1 MKAPYGREAAA
12 HDRTIPEL
20 IEEHFHARPHAEAV
34 CSSDGES
41 MSYRALDAA
50 SQVLAD
56 HLTHEL
62 DIGPEVIVPLC
73 FEKSIWTVVAIV
85 AVLRAGAA
93 FVLLDPAH
101 PTERLDTIIR
111 KCKAR
116 VAITSPASQKR
127 LAQLLPRA
135 LCLDKRALRQLEDAA
150 ANSPSSSSPSSPCS
164 STSTNSSSSRHH
176 APPPPQPHNAAY
188 IVYTSGSTGTPKG
201 ALIEHGSFVAGALG
215 HAAAMHMTSSTRAV
229 QFASYNFDASITE
242 MLTTLVVG
250 GTVCVV
256 SEDARLDP
264 IAFADAVKTMRA
276 DWAILTSSFI
286 GALELVGGGLEG
298 LKTLVQ
304 GGEAMSA
311 GVLER
316 WVEKG
321 VVLMNAYGQVEASV
335 VATCTPPISPQS
347 NGKSIGLAVAG
358 RCWVVDPENPNVR
371 TAPGEV
377 GELLVEGPHVG
388 RGYLDE
394 PEKTAAV
401 FIGRPTWHTRLFP
414 TETDPRALRFYRTGD
429 LVEQQPD
436 GSFTYVSRK
445 DDMVKLNGQRVECG
459 EIEVQFRRSMQPPR
473 DIIVELVKRK
483 VGNGPGRG
491 VLVGFVALDGDW
503 CEGVDDQVNQQ
514 RLDAEMQVAEKQVR
528 DVLPKFM
535 MPSAFIAVPRIPIS
549 MNGKVDRKGL
559 RALGEAKLSRKQSPA
574 AVPAE
579 SKLSRAENELRRV
592 WSRVLNVPE
601 EEINR
606 TSAFQ
611 SLGGDSIS
619 AMQVVSQA
627 AAVGLPITVQRIL
640 QKKTIAE
647 ITSGMVDELIPKTES
662 LPSTDDEGDEGEP
675 FKLSPIQQLFFH
687 LSPKGDN
694 QDNISFLLRLNRN
707 VTRNAIDNALEAVVS
722 HNPMLRARFFE
733 MKRGCWFQYISDEV
747 LESYQLCS
755 HIVNSTSES
764 ELMPIIKD
772 AQRDLDIKYGPL
784 IRADLMTTRGGK
796 EQLLFVCAHHLVTDF
811 VSWRVILNQLE
822 EHITRGGII
831 APTNGCSFQKWCKLQ
846 ERYIRSLPPQQL
858 PFELPEPDYG
868 FWGMNK
874 LPNSY
879 GDAVTEVLVLDEK
892 LSSMI
897 LGAASQSSLEV
908 EAVDVLLA
916 STMSAFHA
924 VFPERPVPA
933 FFVEGH
939 GREPS
944 WDETIDL
951 SSTVGWFTTILPM
964 VVSQKTYKS
973 PADTIREIKAL
984 RAQFPDKGL
993 AHFASHYYKS
1003 RQQKQHYGAASL
1015 HYPPMEITFNY
1026 AGKYQ
1031 QLERAE
1037 SLFTEVPNQ
1046 TLMHLDGFGTALP
1059 RFGLVEILGNVVDG
1073 GRRLKLS
1080 FTMNARMRH
1089 RERIGQWM
1097 RECESVL
1104 AAVAPQLGALPTQQQ
1119 QEDRFP
1125 LLRAQPAETARL
1137 TREVLPGMGVE
1148 AEEVEDAYP
1157 CSPMQNGMLLSR
1169 AGDRG
1174 SYTSQLF
1181 LEVQSANGNID
1192 VPRLERAWQAVID
1205 RHAALRTVFV
1215 ESVRGDGSFDQVVL
1229 RQAKAAIAHVDDVEA
1244 HPVEP
1249 WAASQPEHR
1258 LLVARPG
1265 KNPSTT
1271 LQLRLDIS
1279 HVCIDGSSTSI
1290 LTRDLQHAYAPT
1302 GSLLPSR
1309 LSYRSYIE
1317 HITSPPP
1324 SSHTQSLQYWT
1335 QHLAG
1340 AQPCH
1345 LPPWSDN
1352 NSANPTLSFAPVTP
1366 PINAATTTSFCRL
1379 HGLTLSD
1386 LLKTA
1391 WALVLRA
1398 YTNTSSDPV
1407 FGYLSSGRGAVDAA
1421 EDALGVF
1428 TNIQACRAKLPP
1440 TATVLECL
1448 RKMQD
1453 DGIEQMPHRECPLA
1467 DVVHA
1472 MGGAGEGG
1480 EGLFGTA
1487 MSLQRVVGGEK
1498 RGEGVEVRVV
1508 REMDPTEYSATF
1520 LGYVSDT
1527 GIELVIEYWSSK
1539 ISKLQAENLAATV
1552 SKVVESIVKNPYS
1565 AVGDLEVISDRDLTS
1580 MKEWNAKLASSAPV
1594 NSCIHHLIQQF
1605 SKQQPDR
1612 PAVHGWDGKLSYS
1625 ELDQLS
1631 SQLAGHLHNLGVGP
1645 ECIVPVCM
1653 EKSTWTIVAMLSIL
1667 KAGGAF
1673 VPFDPE
1679 APLDRLLGL
1688 LKDTSANIVVASPK
1702 TASRLQ
1708 EHVQQVI
1715 VSPSFI
1721 NNLPVRKFRET
1732 VTPNNLAYV
1741 LFTSGT
1747 TGVPKGIMM
1756 QHSQFLASSTR
1767 YSPLINLTPSS
1778 RVLQF
1783 SAYTFDASIFE
1794 LWSTLTTG
1802 GCVCQISDAQR
1813 MNDVTR
1819 AINAL
1824 RPDTMFMTPTM
1835 LDILAPASSI
1845 PTIRTV
1851 ITGGEVIKQGIF
1863 RAWAPPQGVEHLVEA
1878 YGPTETAVYA
1888 TFQTAVQ
1895 PSSDRF
1901 SIGRSFCCR
1910 AWVVDPETA
1919 ASSRP
1924 RLVPVG
1930 AAGELWLEGPSL
1942 ARGYLNADAKTAA
1955 AFVERPDFLAAT
1967 PSAELRRFYRTGD
1980 LVRFKADGEL
1990 QFVGRNDSQVKVR
2003 GQRVELS
2010 EIEQQ
2015 AALVLPTTV
2024 PLAVEVV
2031 DSKLILMV
2039 EIVGATDN
2047 HVAETVAMLETK
2059 LPSRLPR
2066 YMVPST
2072 IVAVTDEPFP
2082 RMSSGKLD
2090 RKKLRAMAA
2099 ELGSKQRA
2107 ARMAVGEGRAPESLV
2122 EMKLK
2127 AMLAAVLPSF
2137 AAEEV
2142 RMDDNF
2148 FHLGGD
2154 SFLAM
2159 KLVAAARAE
2168 GMRLSVASVLRNPIL
2183 RDLAKT
2189 MQAETPLELDEAP
2202 TSKPF
2207 DLIGGLAASIR
2218 AEAVA
2223 ACELKSEDE
2232 IEDIYPATPLQEAF
2246 VVESAKNPTAYMAYH
2261 AVKLPSDFDFDKF
2274 RAAWEVCVQE
2284 NTILRTVIFQTVQTK
2299 PPRPMQVVLRKKA
2312 VEWEQSHDLKAFL
2325 AQSRHTS
2332 TISASRV
2339 AIISDRASRTRSFVW
2354 LAHHTLY
2361 DGFSVSL
2368 LLQRLRT
2375 LYHSSGTTM
2384 PTPSPTPVP
2393 FRNYIDYLTTVQS
2406 SPATTAFWSTY
2417 LSNATAT
2424 PFPPTTTASPDTE
2437 SRFTIRLPPS
2447 SSSSHT
2453 TPVTLATTLRTAW
2466 ALLLASYTAQTDI
2479 LFAAIVSG
2487 RQAPLPGIADALA
2500 GPTIA
2505 AVPVRIAF
2513 SGATTSADD
2522 EKLSAVLLRVQDD
2535 AAAMAPH
2542 EALGLRGVQ
2551 GVLARS
2557 RDVAARAAVAGV
2569 RSLFVVQ
2576 PPKADNGAD
2585 EWVVESKAVEVGSSY
2600 SYPVTVV
2607 CEPQADG
2614 RGVEVEV
2621 VYASESMGRTEV
2633 EGMVGRF
2640 EEVVGRLVVDDGE
2653 GVVRDVLKAVG
2664 RRGSSSGSAAAAAAG
2679 ELGAVDEDV
2688 PARSGSE
2695 THSSEMERRLQEMWA
2710 ESLGLDDPQEVG
2722 VQDDFLRLGGD
2733 SLTAM
2738 QLSGVARREGFSL
2751 RVVDIM
2757 KMPVL
2762 RDMAQC
2768 MTALGGADKKNDTD
2782 AAPFSLIPDA
2792 SSEHIRY
2799 AAADCKVMVGDVE
2812 DMYPCTP
2819 LQEGL
2824 MTASGKQA
2832 RSYVAQIVLDLK
2844 RGTDMER
2851 FKAAW
2856 ESVVATHHILRT
2868 RIVHLGEAGMF
2879 QAVLKASKPA
2889 INWRTASSVDAYVKR
2904 DQTIPMSFGDELS
2917 RYAIITS
2924 NKGNNTFIWT
2934 AHHAIYD
2941 GATVAMLSE
2950 TVSAAYHHSS
2960 KTLSAPPPPFSRF
2973 IKYLNTLSPAASD
2986 TFWRTT
2992 LAGATTP
2999 TPFPLPL
3006 ILDYTPRASRTV
3018 SRAIS
3023 LPLSPRSSSSS
3034 NITTATL
3041 LQTAWA
3047 LVLSRYASS
3056 TDVTLG
3062 IAQSGRL
3069 TPVADVAGIPG
3080 PTLTTA
3086 PLRINLSGGDDEET
3100 VSALLSRV
3108 QDQSA
3113 AAIPHCHRG
3122 LQAIRRLGDDAA
3134 AACEFRTLLTLNPE
3148 KRKKKVGEKEEELVC
3163 DLVHDGRVLDTGTFH
3178 TYPLLLECVFDN
3190 ADDNKANVKASATH
3204 DDRVLGAPLVERMVA
3219 QFEHVLR
3226 QLVRAADG
3234 GLDLAVADIELL
3246 TAEDLDSLRQ
3256 RDAWV
3261 VDVRNRDALVPMGV
3275 VGELVVDEAEAGCTA
3290 VQPAWLE
3297 KLGFARSKRVYATG
3311 KLARLGEDGEV
3322 EVIGDMQELVE
3333 LQDGRR
3339 FVARDVEKM
3348 VSQVMWDRQVAV
3360 QVTDEGSLM
3369 AFVALEHGYV
3379 DDDVAQK
3386 LLDALVTSAGDRLSR
3401 ALPSFMLPKAF
3412 LPVRSLPR
3420 TAGGNIDRLQL
3431 REMVATKKATPDAK
3445 EISEQEVTRGPSE
3458 MEQRLLALWMSV
3470 LGLDNI
3476 TVSDSFLRLGG
3487 DSLDAMKL
3495 VAAARRQDIVLTV
3508 KDIFENPVLA
3518 DMAQLATKPEPT
3530 AASYDAIEP
3539 FSMMNGNTNALVEEV
3554 AAACQIDADAIE
3566 DIYPCAPLQEGLMAL
3581 SNVERGAYVAECVI
3595 PVPDAER
3602 AVAAWKSLVATTPV
3616 LRTRITQLDQWGSVQ
3631 VVVKEQAEI
3640 VTGNNLDAYLRE
3652 ARQIPM
3658 SSGNR
3663 LVRAGVVI
3671 TGTSQH
3677 LVLFTHHSVFDGW
3690 SWKLILQ
3697 QLYSLY
3703 QEQTVPQSPPYNKFI
3718 QYLNQGLHPD
3728 EAEDYW
3734 RSYLE
3739 GAERTAFPPVSSSI
3753 VPQPDSHETRRIILG
3768 RSGENTS
3775 SSMIQ
3780 TAWALLVS
3788 RYTDSKDVVIG
3799 VTLSGRTAPV
3809 DGIQDMIGP
3818 TFATIPLRFILDGT
3832 KTVTELA
3839 KNAQDVSINP
3849 VQHLGLQ
3856 RIRQVSAS
3864 AHAACTFNS
3873 LLVVQP
3879 ASAEDD
3885 DSSENFFMSENDAQL
3900 VSSFTN
3906 YGFVLLCQML
3916 PDGNID
3922 ASLVFDSRLTS
3933 NRQAHRLL
3941 GQFENVLQQ
3950 IREGA
3955 AQTVHDIDYLSPE
3968 DMKEVSEFNRELD
3981 PVPYADLCMH
3991 DLVRHHARIR
4001 PNAPAVSSWDGDL
4014 TYAELDVLATQLA
4027 GYLTTSMG
4035 IGPGNTV
4042 PLCFEK
4048 SKWTQVAM
4056 LGVIK
4061 AGAAF
4066 LLLDPAHPLARLES
4080 ICRKVHATTVIVST
4094 GLDALL
4100 THAVRHCLVLDE
4112 MTTLLPTDPCPPV
4125 TITPSD
4131 AAYVVTTSGTS
4142 GAAKACVITHG
4153 AIVAGALSFAARAH
4167 VNARTRAMQFA
4178 SYSFDASIIETLMI
4192 WAAGGCTCV
4201 LSETQR
4207 KDDPAAAIA
4216 ARRANW
4222 ALMTPS
4228 LAGVLSPAAVPS
4240 METVVLGGEAATAE
4254 LLATW
4259 GEKVTLLQAY
4269 GPCECTPVACCSMA
4283 PMDVESNPR
4292 NIGRPLSGIRA
4303 WVVDPDAHDRLAPVG
4318 AVGELVLEGPT
4329 VGRGYV
4335 DDADKTAAAF
4345 IAAPKWRERFAGRTD
4360 QRFYKTGDLVRYA
4373 EDGNGTL
4380 EFVGRKDAQIK
4391 VRGQRIEL
4399 AEIEQ
4404 NLRRCVGT
4412 VEKKCDVAVELVTP
4426 EGGNAASA
4434 YLAAF
4439 VALGDQEMEDQDKLT
4454 AVFADAKAKLGE
4466 ALPSYMV
4473 PRVFLPLPQLPLSA
4487 AGKVDRKALRQMAA
4501 AMNQNRELEAQAIT
4515 GNAPTTGMEQILQS
4529 LWARVLDVQVDAVH
4543 TDANFIELGGD
4554 SLSAMKLAA
4563 KARQAGLSLFV
4574 ADIMR
4579 RPRFAEMAAK
4589 CEPSAEM
4596 EPTTEYKPFSAFPE
4610 GADVDA
4616 FLRETLAV
4624 SRNEVEDVIEAT
4636 SVQKAMTEAAMSPHQ
4651 GTVNHVWLHFAG
4663 PIDKQ
4668 RVRDACSRVVA
4679 HHGIL
4684 RTVFVPFKQQLMQVV
4699 FRSHEPEWE
4708 EHTTAKDK
4716 DMEEA
4721 TAAIISASRQRPE
4734 QYGKHGLRFSFLTHR
4749 QLNASRLIIRI
4760 PHSLYDGITLPLIL
4774 DDLRAAYEQRD
4785 LAPVPSFPSHLH
4797 AWRHRQSTSGAE
4809 AFWRSELKGSRM
4821 TPIIA
4826 TDARRDS
4833 HTAVDD
4839 NAATATTTAAAV
4851 NGHITQHIALGP
4863 VPQQKAT
4870 KHTFET
4876 LFHTAWALVL
4886 RSVSNDADNDVVFA
4900 RAIANRALPLLSAA
4914 SVCGPTL
4921 NTVPVRVNLAKYVD
4935 VTAAS
4940 ASADEADALLSAVE
4954 DARLAALPY
4963 ECLETERLVRR
4974 CTDWCDGGEGS
4985 AMPRF
4990 GSLLLWNNIAAA
5002 KTFDEGCLPGWGE
5015 GAEKEEA
5022 TTTKCELGWAVAP
5035 WDAADVQVTATPV
5048 PGNSSSGGGNVGG
5061 IRIDVLFAEERVPRD
5076 VAGRMVEMLCRNL
5089 EELWRGGEGVLKG
5102 LLLGEEGAV
5111 QDGGVLLG
5119 QEQEKGGEGGGYDS
5133 SSLGDMSPD
5142 HAPTPESYEIVS
5154 SEGWGEI

>member
-1 MKAPYGREAAA
+1 M
-12 HDRTIPEL
+12 
-20 IEEHFHARPHAEAV
+20 
-34 CSSDGES
+34 
-41 MSYRALDAA
+41 
-50 SQVLAD
+50 
-56 HLTHEL
+56 
-62 DIGPEVIVPLC
+62 
-73 FEKSIWTVVAIV
+73 
-85 AVLRAGAA
+85 
-93 FVLLDPAH
+93 
-101 PTERLDTIIR
+101 
-111 KCKAR
+111 
-116 VAITSPASQKR
+116 
-127 LAQLLPRA
+127 
-135 LCLDKRALRQLEDAA
+135 
-150 ANSPSSSSPSSPCS
+150 
-164 STSTNSSSSRHH
+164 
-176 APPPPQPHNAAY
+176 
-188 IVYTSGSTGTPKG
+188 
-201 ALIEHGSFVAGALG
+201 
-215 HAAAMHMTSSTRAV
+215 
-229 QFASYNFDASITE
+229 
-242 MLTTLVVG
+242 
-250 GTVCVV
+250 
-256 SEDARLDP
+256 
-264 IAFADAVKTMRA
+264 
-276 DWAILTSSFI
+276 
-286 GALELVGGGLEG
+286 
-298 LKTLVQ
+298 
-304 GGEAMSA
+304 
-311 GVLER
+311 
-316 WVEKG
+316 
-321 VVLMNAYGQVEASV
+321 
-335 VATCTPPISPQS
+335 
-347 NGKSIGLAVAG
+347 
-358 RCWVVDPENPNVR
+358 
-371 TAPGEV
+371 
-377 GELLVEGPHVG
+377 
-388 RGYLDE
+388 
-394 PEKTAAV
+394 
-401 FIGRPTWHTRLFP
+401 
-414 TETDPRALRFYRTGD
+414 
-429 LVEQQPD
+429 
-436 GSFTYVSRK
+436 
-445 DDMVKLNGQRVECG
+445 
-459 EIEVQFRRSMQPPR
+459 
-473 DIIVELVKRK
+473 
-483 VGNGPGRG
+483 
-491 VLVGFVALDGDW
+491 
-503 CEGVDDQVNQQ
+503 
-514 RLDAEMQVAEKQVR
+514 
-528 DVLPKFM
+528 
-535 MPSAFIAVPRIPIS
+535 
-549 MNGKVDRKGL
+549 
-559 RALGEAKLSRKQSPA
+559 
-574 AVPAE
+574 
-579 SKLSRAENELRRV
+579 
-592 WSRVLNVPE
+592 
-601 EEINR
+601 
-606 TSAFQ
+606 
-611 SLGGDSIS
+611 
-619 AMQVVSQA
+619 
-627 AAVGLPITVQRIL
+627 
-640 QKKTIAE
+640 
-647 ITSGMVDELIPKTES
+647 
-662 LPSTDDEGDEGEP
+662 
-675 FKLSPIQQLFFH
+675 
-687 LSPKGDN
+687 
-694 QDNISFLLRLNRN
+694 
-707 VTRNAIDNALEAVVS
+707 
-722 HNPMLRARFFE
+722 
-733 MKRGCWFQYISDEV
+733 
-747 LESYQLCS
+747 
-755 HIVNSTSES
+755 
-764 ELMPIIKD
+764 
-772 AQRDLDIKYGPL
+772 
-784 IRADLMTTRGGK
+784 
-796 EQLLFVCAHHLVTDF
+796 
-811 VSWRVILNQLE
+811 
-822 EHITRGGII
+822 
-831 APTNGCSFQKWCKLQ
+831 
-846 ERYIRSLPPQQL
+846 
-858 PFELPEPDYG
+858 
-868 FWGMNK
+868 
-874 LPNSY
+874 
-879 GDAVTEVLVLDEK
+879 
-892 LSSMI
+892 
-897 LGAASQSSLEV
+897 
-908 EAVDVLLA
+908 
-916 STMSAFHA
+916 
-924 VFPERPVPA
+924 
-933 FFVEGH
+933 
-939 GREPS
+939 
-944 WDETIDL
+944 
-951 SSTVGWFTTILPM
+951 
-964 VVSQKTYKS
+964 
-973 PADTIREIKAL
+973 
-984 RAQFPDKGL
+984 
-993 AHFASHYYKS
+993 
-1003 RQQKQHYGAASL
+1003 
-1015 HYPPMEITFNY
+1015 
-1026 AGKYQ
+1026 
-1031 QLERAE
+1031 
-1037 SLFTEVPNQ
+1037 
-1046 TLMHLDGFGTALP
+1046 
-1059 RFGLVEILGNVVDG
+1059 
-1073 GRRLKLS
+1073 
-1080 FTMNARMRH
+1080 
-1089 RERIGQWM
+1089 
-1097 RECESVL
+1097 
-1104 AAVAPQLGALPTQQQ
+1104 
-1119 QEDRFP
+1119 
-1125 LLRAQPAETARL
+1125 
-1137 TREVLPGMGVE
+1137 
-1148 AEEVEDAYP
+1148 
-1157 CSPMQNGMLLSR
+1157 
-1169 AGDRG
+1169 
-1174 SYTSQLF
+1174 
-1181 LEVQSANGNID
+1181 
-1192 VPRLERAWQAVID
+1192 
-1205 RHAALRTVFV
+1205 
-1215 ESVRGDGSFDQVVL
+1215 
-1229 RQAKAAIAHVDDVEA
+1229 
-1244 HPVEP
+1244 
-1249 WAASQPEHR
+1249 
-1258 LLVARPG
+1258 
-1265 KNPSTT
+1265 
-1271 LQLRLDIS
+1271 
-1279 HVCIDGSSTSI
+1279 
-1290 LTRDLQHAYAPT
+1290 
-1302 GSLLPSR
+1302 
-1309 LSYRSYIE
+1309 
-1317 HITSPPP
+1317 
-1324 SSHTQSLQYWT
+1324 
-1335 QHLAG
+1335 
-1340 AQPCH
+1340 
-1345 LPPWSDN
+1345 
-1352 NSANPTLSFAPVTP
+1352 
-1366 PINAATTTSFCRL
+1366 
-1379 HGLTLSD
+1379 
-1386 LLKTA
+1386 
-1391 WALVLRA
+1391 
-1398 YTNTSSDPV
+1398 
-1407 FGYLSSGRGAVDAA
+1407 
-1421 EDALGVF
+1421 
-1428 TNIQACRAKLPP
+1428 
-1440 TATVLECL
+1440 
-1448 RKMQD
+1448 
-1453 DGIEQMPHRECPLA
+1453 
-1467 DVVHA
+1467 
-1472 MGGAGEGG
+1472 
-1480 EGLFGTA
+1480 
-1487 MSLQRVVGGEK
+1487 
-1498 RGEGVEVRVV
+1498 
-1508 REMDPTEYSATF
+1508 
-1520 LGYVSDT
+1520 
-1527 GIELVIEYWSSK
+1527 
-1539 ISKLQAENLAATV
+1539 
-1552 SKVVESIVKNPYS
+1552 SKVVESIVQNPYS
-1565 AVGDLEVISDRDLTS
+1565 TVGDLEVISDRDLTS

-1612 PAVHGWDGKLSYS
+1612 PAVHGWDGKLSYR

-1688 LKDTSANIVVASPK
+1688 LKDTSATIVVASPK
-1702 TASRLQ
+1702 TAARLQ

-1721 NNLPVRKFRET
+1721 KNLPVRKFRET

-1767 YSPLINLTPSS
+1767 YSPLINLSPSS

-1813 MNDVTR
+1813 MNDVAR

-1845 PTIRTV
+1845 PSVRTV

-1863 RAWAPPQGVEHLVEA
+1863 RAWAGAPQGVEHLVEA

-1955 AFVERPDFLAAT
+1955 AFVERPDFLST
-1967 PSAELRRFYRTGD
+1967 VPELRRFYRTGD

-2015 AALVLPTTV
+2015 AAALVLPAV
-2024 PLAVEVV
+2024 MPLAVEVV
-2031 DSKLILMV
+2031 DSKLVLLV
-2039 EIVGATDN
+2039 EMVGATEKDIAN
-2047 HVAETVAMLETK
+2047 TVAMLEAK

-2072 IVAVTDEPFP
+2072 IVPVTEEPFP

-2090 RKKLRAMAA
+2090 RKRLRVIAA

-2107 ARMAVGEGRAPESLV
+2107 ARMGAAGEMRAPESLV
-2122 EMKLK
+2122 ERKLK
-2127 AMLAAVLPSF
+2127 AMLASVLPSF
-2137 AAEEV
+2137 SAEEV

-2189 MQAETPLELDEAP
+2189 MQAETPTELDEA
-2202 TSKPF
+2202 TIFKPF
-2207 DLIGGLAASIR
+2207 ELIGGLAESIR

-2261 AVKLPSDFDFDKF
+2261 TVKLPSNFDFDKF
-2274 RAAWEVCVQE
+2274 CAAWEVCVQE

-2299 PPRPMQVVLRKKA
+2299 PPRPMQVVLRRKA
-2312 VEWEQSHDLKAFL
+2312 VEWEQSHDLKVFL
-2325 AQSRHTS
+2325 NQRRHTS

-2375 LYHSSGTTM
+2375 LYHNNGPNT

-2393 FRNYIDYLTTVQS
+2393 FRKYIDYLTTVQS
-2406 SPATTAFWSTY
+2406 SPATTTFWTSY

-2424 PFPPTTTASPDTE
+2424 PFPPTTTTTSPDT
-2437 SRFTIRLPPS
+2437 SAHFTIRLPPS
-2447 SSSSHT
+2447 SSSP
-2453 TPVTLATTLRTAW
+2453 PVTLATTLRTAW
-2466 ALLLASYTAQTDI
+2466 ALLLASYTNQPDI
-2479 LFAAIVSG
+2479 LFTAIVSG
-2487 RQAPLPGIADALA
+2487 RQAPLAGIDALA

-2505 AVPVRIAF
+2505 AVPVRI
-2513 SGATTSADD
+2513 GAAAD

-2551 GVLARS
+2551 GVLARKG
-2557 RDVAARAAVAGV
+2557 DAKARGAVSGV

-2576 PPKADNGAD
+2576 PPRTTAGTA
-2585 EWVVESKAVEVGSSY
+2585 EWKVESKAVEVGSSY

-2607 CEPQADG
+2607 CEPQQAE
-2614 RGVEVEV
+2614 GVVAVEV
-2621 VYASESMGRTEV
+2621 VYASAAMGRAEV

-2640 EEVVGRLVVDDGE
+2640 EEVVRRLVVDGGE
-2653 GVVRDVLKAVG
+2653 GVVRDVLEAV
-2664 RRGSSSGSAAAAAAG
+2664 RVGSGLAAVAAG
-2679 ELGAVDEDV
+2679 ELGAVDDEDV
-2688 PARSGSE
+2688 LARSGSE
-2695 THSSEMERRLQEMWA
+2695 TRSEMERRLQEMWA

-2722 VQDDFLRLGGD
+2722 VQEDFLRLGGD

-2768 MTALGGADKKNDTD
+2768 MAALGGAEKKNDTD
-2782 AAPFSLIPDA
+2782 AAPFSLMPDA
-2792 SSEHIRY
+2792 SSEHVRY
-2799 AAADCKVMVGDVE
+2799 AAADCKVTVGDVE

-2832 RSYVAQIVLDLK
+2832 GSYVAQIVLDLK
-2844 RGTDMER
+2844 HGTDMER

-2856 ESVVATHHILRT
+2856 ESVVATHQILRT

-2879 QAVLKASKPA
+2879 QAVLKASTPA

-2917 RYAIITS
+2917 RYAIIPS
-2924 NKGNNTFIWT
+2924 NNGYNTFIWT

-2941 GATVAMLSE
+2941 GATVAMLSDA
-2950 TVSAAYHHSS
+2950 VSAAYHHHHHSNTS
-2960 KTLSAPPPPFSRF
+2960 PSAPPPPFSRF

-2986 TFWRTT
+2986 AFWRTT
-2992 LAGATTP
+2992 LAGATP

-3006 ILDYTPRASRTV
+3006 ILDYTPRASRTAT
-3018 SRAIS
+3018 RAIS
-3023 LPLSPRSSSSS
+3023 LPSKPTSNS
-3034 NITTATL
+3034 NITTASL

-3069 TPVADVAGIPG
+3069 TPVADVASLPG

-3086 PLRINLSGGDDEET
+3086 PLRINLAGDDNNNGQQT
-3100 VSALLSRV
+3100 VSALLQRV
-3108 QDQSA
+3108 QEQSA

-3122 LQAIRRLGDDAA
+3122 LQAIRRLGAGEA

-3148 KRKKKVGEKEEELVC
+3148 RKKKRETEDEDEEGLVC
-3163 DLVHDGRVLDTGTFH
+3163 DLVHGGRVLDTGTFH

-3190 ADDNKANVKASATH
+3190 DGGKANVKASATH
-3204 DDRVLGAPLVERMVA
+3204 DDRVLGESLVERMVA
-3219 QFEHVLR
+3219 QFEHVLK
-3226 QLVRAADG
+3226 QLLRTADG
-3234 GLDLAVADIELL
+3234 GLDDLAVADVELL
-3246 TAEDLDSLRQ
+3246 TAEDLESLRQ
-3256 RDAWV
+3256 RSAWV

-3275 VGELVVDEAEAGCTA
+3275 VGELVVEKAEAAGLTA

-3311 KLARLGEDGEV
+3311 KLARFGEDGEV

-3348 VSQVMWDRQVAV
+3348 VSQVMWDRQVAI
-3360 QVTDEGSLM
+3360 QITDDGSLT

-3379 DDDVAQK
+3379 DDEIAQK

-3420 TAGGNIDRLQL
+3420 TADGSIDRLRL
-3431 REMVATKKATPDAK
+3431 REMVTPETTTSEDK
-3445 EISEQEVTRGPSE
+3445 EISEEAMTRGPSE
-3458 MEQRLLALWMSV
+3458 MEQRLLSLWKSV

-3476 TVSDSFLRLGG
+3476 AVCDSFLRLGG

-3508 KDIFENPVLA
+3508 KDIFENPVLT

-3530 AASYDAIEP
+3530 AAFSNTIQP

-3554 AAACQIDADAIE
+3554 AAACQIDVDAIE

-3602 AVAAWKSLVATTPV
+3602 AVAAWKALVATTPV

-3631 VVVKEQAEI
+3631 VVVKEEAEI
-3640 VTGNNLDAYLRE
+3640 AAANNLDDYLTE

-3658 SSGNR
+3658 SSGDR

-3671 TGTSQH
+3671 TETSQH
-3677 LVLFTHHSVFDGW
+3677 LILFTHHSVFDGW

-3718 QYLNQGLHPD
+3718 QYLHQGLHPQ

-3818 TFATIPLRFILDGT
+3818 TFATIPLRFTLDGT
-3832 KTVTELA
+3832 KTVNELA
-3839 KNAQDVSINP
+3839 KDAQDVSIDP

-3885 DSSENFFMSENDAQL
+3885 DSSDNFFMSENDAQL

-3933 NRQAHRLL
+3933 NAQAHRLL
-3941 GQFENVLQQ
+3941 GQFEHVLQQ
-3950 IREGA
+3950 ITDGA
-3955 AQTVHDIDYLSPE
+3955 ARTVHDIDYLSPE

-3981 PVPYADLCMH
+3981 PVPHADLCMH
-3991 DLVRHHARIR
+3991 DLVKHHARIR

-4014 TYAELDVLATQLA
+4014 TYAELDVLASQLA
-4027 GYLTTSMG
+4027 GHLTTSMG

-4056 LGVIK
+4056 LGVLK

-4100 THAVRHCLVLDE
+4100 THTVRHCLVLDE
-4112 MTTLLPTDPCPPV
+4112 MTTLTDPCPQV
-4125 TITPSD
+4125 AITPSD

-4142 GAAKACVITHG
+4142 GAAKACVISHG
-4153 AIVAGALSFAARAH
+4153 AIVAGALAFAARAH

-4207 KDDPAAAIA
+4207 KDDPAAAIVA
-4216 ARRANW
+4216 CRANW

-4228 LAGVLSPAAVPS
+4228 LAGVLSPAAVPT

-4254 LLATW
+4254 LLGIW

-4269 GPCECTPVACCSMA
+4269 GPCECTPVACCSLA

-4292 NIGRPLSGIRA
+4292 NIGRPLSGVRA
-4303 WVVDPDAHDRLAPVG
+4303 WIVDPDAGDRLAPVG

-4345 IAAPKWRERFAGRTD
+4345 IAAPKWRQKFAG
-4360 QRFYKTGDLVRYA
+4360 QIKRFYKTGDLVRYA
-4373 EDGNGTL
+4373 DDGSGTL

-4404 NLRRCVGT
+4404 NLRRCVVT
-4412 VEKKCDVAVELVTP
+4412 TSKCDVAVELVTP
-4426 EGGNAASA
+4426 EGGNVAAA

-4439 VALGDQEMEDQDKLT
+4439 VALGDAYDQEKEDQDKL
-4454 AVFADAKAKLGE
+4454 AALFADTKAKLGE
-4466 ALPSYMV
+4466 VLPSYMV
-4473 PRVFLPLPQLPLSA
+4473 PRVFLPLRQLPLSA

-4501 AMNQNRELEAQAIT
+4501 AMSQNRELETQAIT
-4515 GNAPTTGMEQILQS
+4515 GSAPTTGMEQILQS

-4563 KARQAGLSLFV
+4563 KARQAGLSLSV

-4596 EPTTEYKPFSAFPE
+4596 EPTSEYKPFSAFPE
-4610 GADVDA
+4610 GADVDV

-4624 SRNEVEDVIEAT
+4624 SRKEVEDVIEAT

-4668 RVRDACSRVVA
+4668 RVKDACSRVVA
-4679 HHGIL
+4679 LHGIL

-4708 EHTTAKDK
+4708 EHTTKD
-4716 DMEEA
+4716 DIEDA
-4721 TAAIISASRQRPE
+4721 TAAIIAASRQRPE
-4734 QYGKHGLRFSFLTHR
+4734 RYGKHGLRFSFLTDR

-4785 LAPVPSFPSHLH
+4785 LQPVPSFPSHLH

-4809 AFWRSELKGSRM
+4809 AFWRTELKGSRM
-4821 TPIIA
+4821 TSIVV
-4826 TDARRDS
+4826 DARRDS
-4833 HTAVDD
+4833 HTAVDY
-4839 NAATATTTAAAV
+4839 AATATTTAAAV
-4851 NGHITQHIALGP
+4851 NGHITQHITLGP
-4863 VPQQKAT
+4863 APQQKAT

-4886 RSVSNDADNDVVFA
+4886 RSVSNNSTNDIIFA
-4900 RAIANRALPLLSAA
+4900 RAIANRALPLPSAA

-4921 NTVPVRVNLAKYVD
+4921 NTVPVRVNLAKYVNN
-4935 VTAAS
+4935 TAAPS
-4940 ASADEADALLSAVE
+4940 ATGEDSSADALLSAVE

-4974 CTDWCDGGEGS
+4974 CTDWCGGEE

-5002 KTFDEGCLPGWGE
+5002 KTFDEGCLPGWGGSGSGSGDE
-5015 GAEKEEA
+5015 TEM
-5022 TTTKCELGWAVAP
+5022 TTRCELGWAVAP

-5048 PGNSSSGGGNVGG
+5048 VQAAAGSSSSSSGGNVGG

-5102 LLLGEEGAV
+5102 LLLGEGAV

-5119 QEQEKGGEGGGYDS
+5119 QEQEKGGGYDS

>member
-1 MKAPYGREAAA
+1 
-12 HDRTIPEL
+12 
-20 IEEHFHARPHAEAV
+20 
-34 CSSDGES
+34 
-41 MSYRALDAA
+41 
-50 SQVLAD
+50 
-56 HLTHEL
+56 
-62 DIGPEVIVPLC
+62 
-73 FEKSIWTVVAIV
+73 
-85 AVLRAGAA
+85 
-93 FVLLDPAH
+93 
-101 PTERLDTIIR
+101 
-111 KCKAR
+111 
-116 VAITSPASQKR
+116 
-127 LAQLLPRA
+127 
-135 LCLDKRALRQLEDAA
+135 
-150 ANSPSSSSPSSPCS
+150 SSPSSP
-164 STSTNSSSSRHH
+164 
-176 APPPPQPHNAAY
+176 
-188 IVYTSGSTGTPKG
+188 
-201 ALIEHGSFVAGALG
+201 
-215 HAAAMHMTSSTRAV
+215 
-229 QFASYNFDASITE
+229 
-242 MLTTLVVG
+242 
-250 GTVCVV
+250 
-256 SEDARLDP
+256 
-264 IAFADAVKTMRA
+264 
-276 DWAILTSSFI
+276 
-286 GALELVGGGLEG
+286 
-298 LKTLVQ
+298 
-304 GGEAMSA
+304 
-311 GVLER
+311 
-316 WVEKG
+316 
-321 VVLMNAYGQVEASV
+321 
-335 VATCTPPISPQS
+335 
-347 NGKSIGLAVAG
+347 
-358 RCWVVDPENPNVR
+358 
-371 TAPGEV
+371 
-377 GELLVEGPHVG
+377 
-388 RGYLDE
+388 
-394 PEKTAAV
+394 
-401 FIGRPTWHTRLFP
+401 
-414 TETDPRALRFYRTGD
+414 
-429 LVEQQPD
+429 
-436 GSFTYVSRK
+436 
-445 DDMVKLNGQRVECG
+445 
-459 EIEVQFRRSMQPPR
+459 
-473 DIIVELVKRK
+473 
-483 VGNGPGRG
+483 
-491 VLVGFVALDGDW
+491 
-503 CEGVDDQVNQQ
+503 
-514 RLDAEMQVAEKQVR
+514 
-528 DVLPKFM
+528 
-535 MPSAFIAVPRIPIS
+535 
-549 MNGKVDRKGL
+549 
-559 RALGEAKLSRKQSPA
+559 
-574 AVPAE
+574 
-579 SKLSRAENELRRV
+579 
-592 WSRVLNVPE
+592 
-601 EEINR
+601 
-606 TSAFQ
+606 
-611 SLGGDSIS
+611 
-619 AMQVVSQA
+619 
-627 AAVGLPITVQRIL
+627 
-640 QKKTIAE
+640 
-647 ITSGMVDELIPKTES
+647 
-662 LPSTDDEGDEGEP
+662 
-675 FKLSPIQQLFFH
+675 
-687 LSPKGDN
+687 
-694 QDNISFLLRLNRN
+694 
-707 VTRNAIDNALEAVVS
+707 
-722 HNPMLRARFFE
+722 
-733 MKRGCWFQYISDEV
+733 
-747 LESYQLCS
+747 
-755 HIVNSTSES
+755 
-764 ELMPIIKD
+764 
-772 AQRDLDIKYGPL
+772 
-784 IRADLMTTRGGK
+784 
-796 EQLLFVCAHHLVTDF
+796 
-811 VSWRVILNQLE
+811 
-822 EHITRGGII
+822 
-831 APTNGCSFQKWCKLQ
+831 
-846 ERYIRSLPPQQL
+846 
-858 PFELPEPDYG
+858 
-868 FWGMNK
+868 
-874 LPNSY
+874 
-879 GDAVTEVLVLDEK
+879 
-892 LSSMI
+892 
-897 LGAASQSSLEV
+897 
-908 EAVDVLLA
+908 
-916 STMSAFHA
+916 
-924 VFPERPVPA
+924 
-933 FFVEGH
+933 
-939 GREPS
+939 
-944 WDETIDL
+944 
-951 SSTVGWFTTILPM
+951 
-964 VVSQKTYKS
+964 
-973 PADTIREIKAL
+973 
-984 RAQFPDKGL
+984 
-993 AHFASHYYKS
+993 
-1003 RQQKQHYGAASL
+1003 
-1015 HYPPMEITFNY
+1015 
-1026 AGKYQ
+1026 
-1031 QLERAE
+1031 
-1037 SLFTEVPNQ
+1037 
-1046 TLMHLDGFGTALP
+1046 
-1059 RFGLVEILGNVVDG
+1059 
-1073 GRRLKLS
+1073 
-1080 FTMNARMRH
+1080 
-1089 RERIGQWM
+1089 
-1097 RECESVL
+1097 
-1104 AAVAPQLGALPTQQQ
+1104 
-1119 QEDRFP
+1119 
-1125 LLRAQPAETARL
+1125 
-1137 TREVLPGMGVE
+1137 
-1148 AEEVEDAYP
+1148 
-1157 CSPMQNGMLLSR
+1157 
-1169 AGDRG
+1169 
-1174 SYTSQLF
+1174 
-1181 LEVQSANGNID
+1181 
-1192 VPRLERAWQAVID
+1192 
-1205 RHAALRTVFV
+1205 
-1215 ESVRGDGSFDQVVL
+1215 
-1229 RQAKAAIAHVDDVEA
+1229 
-1244 HPVEP
+1244 
-1249 WAASQPEHR
+1249 
-1258 LLVARPG
+1258 
-1265 KNPSTT
+1265 
-1271 LQLRLDIS
+1271 
-1279 HVCIDGSSTSI
+1279 
-1290 LTRDLQHAYAPT
+1290 
-1302 GSLLPSR
+1302 
-1309 LSYRSYIE
+1309 
-1317 HITSPPP
+1317 
-1324 SSHTQSLQYWT
+1324 
-1335 QHLAG
+1335 
-1340 AQPCH
+1340 
-1345 LPPWSDN
+1345 
-1352 NSANPTLSFAPVTP
+1352 
-1366 PINAATTTSFCRL
+1366 
-1379 HGLTLSD
+1379 
-1386 LLKTA
+1386 
-1391 WALVLRA
+1391 
-1398 YTNTSSDPV
+1398 
-1407 FGYLSSGRGAVDAA
+1407 
-1421 EDALGVF
+1421 
-1428 TNIQACRAKLPP
+1428 
-1440 TATVLECL
+1440 
-1448 RKMQD
+1448 
-1453 DGIEQMPHRECPLA
+1453 
-1467 DVVHA
+1467 
-1472 MGGAGEGG
+1472 
-1480 EGLFGTA
+1480 
-1487 MSLQRVVGGEK
+1487 
-1498 RGEGVEVRVV
+1498 
-1508 REMDPTEYSATF
+1508 
-1520 LGYVSDT
+1520 
-1527 GIELVIEYWSSK
+1527 
-1539 ISKLQAENLAATV
+1539 
-1552 SKVVESIVKNPYS
+1552 
-1565 AVGDLEVISDRDLTS
+1565 
-1580 MKEWNAKLASSAPV
+1580 
-1594 NSCIHHLIQQF
+1594 
-1605 SKQQPDR
+1605 
-1612 PAVHGWDGKLSYS
+1612 
-1625 ELDQLS
+1625 
-1631 SQLAGHLHNLGVGP
+1631 
-1645 ECIVPVCM
+1645 
-1653 EKSTWTIVAMLSIL
+1653 
-1667 KAGGAF
+1667 
-1673 VPFDPE
+1673 
-1679 APLDRLLGL
+1679 
-1688 LKDTSANIVVASPK
+1688 
-1702 TASRLQ
+1702 
-1708 EHVQQVI
+1708 
-1715 VSPSFI
+1715 
-1721 NNLPVRKFRET
+1721 
-1732 VTPNNLAYV
+1732 
-1741 LFTSGT
+1741 
-1747 TGVPKGIMM
+1747 
-1756 QHSQFLASSTR
+1756 
-1767 YSPLINLTPSS
+1767 
-1778 RVLQF
+1778 
-1783 SAYTFDASIFE
+1783 
-1794 LWSTLTTG
+1794 
-1802 GCVCQISDAQR
+1802 
-1813 MNDVTR
+1813 
-1819 AINAL
+1819 
-1824 RPDTMFMTPTM
+1824 
-1835 LDILAPASSI
+1835 
-1845 PTIRTV
+1845 
-1851 ITGGEVIKQGIF
+1851 
-1863 RAWAPPQGVEHLVEA
+1863 
-1878 YGPTETAVYA
+1878 
-1888 TFQTAVQ
+1888 
-1895 PSSDRF
+1895 
-1901 SIGRSFCCR
+1901 
-1910 AWVVDPETA
+1910 
-1919 ASSRP
+1919 
-1924 RLVPVG
+1924 
-1930 AAGELWLEGPSL
+1930 
-1942 ARGYLNADAKTAA
+1942 
-1955 AFVERPDFLAAT
+1955 
-1967 PSAELRRFYRTGD
+1967 
-1980 LVRFKADGEL
+1980 
-1990 QFVGRNDSQVKVR
+1990 
-2003 GQRVELS
+2003 
-2010 EIEQQ
+2010 
-2015 AALVLPTTV
+2015 
-2024 PLAVEVV
+2024 
-2031 DSKLILMV
+2031 
-2039 EIVGATDN
+2039 
-2047 HVAETVAMLETK
+2047 
-2059 LPSRLPR
+2059 
-2066 YMVPST
+2066 
-2072 IVAVTDEPFP
+2072 
-2082 RMSSGKLD
+2082 
-2090 RKKLRAMAA
+2090 
-2099 ELGSKQRA
+2099 
-2107 ARMAVGEGRAPESLV
+2107 
-2122 EMKLK
+2122 
-2127 AMLAAVLPSF
+2127 
-2137 AAEEV
+2137 
-2142 RMDDNF
+2142 
-2148 FHLGGD
+2148 
-2154 SFLAM
+2154 
-2159 KLVAAARAE
+2159 
-2168 GMRLSVASVLRNPIL
+2168 
-2183 RDLAKT
+2183 
-2189 MQAETPLELDEAP
+2189 
-2202 TSKPF
+2202 
-2207 DLIGGLAASIR
+2207 
-2218 AEAVA
+2218 
-2223 ACELKSEDE
+2223 
-2232 IEDIYPATPLQEAF
+2232 
-2246 VVESAKNPTAYMAYH
+2246 
-2261 AVKLPSDFDFDKF
+2261 
-2274 RAAWEVCVQE
+2274 
-2284 NTILRTVIFQTVQTK
+2284 
-2299 PPRPMQVVLRKKA
+2299 
-2312 VEWEQSHDLKAFL
+2312 
-2325 AQSRHTS
+2325 
-2332 TISASRV
+2332 
-2339 AIISDRASRTRSFVW
+2339 
-2354 LAHHTLY
+2354 
-2361 DGFSVSL
+2361 
-2368 LLQRLRT
+2368 
-2375 LYHSSGTTM
+2375 
-2384 PTPSPTPVP
+2384 
-2393 FRNYIDYLTTVQS
+2393 
-2406 SPATTAFWSTY
+2406 
-2417 LSNATAT
+2417 
-2424 PFPPTTTASPDTE
+2424 
-2437 SRFTIRLPPS
+2437 
-2447 SSSSHT
+2447 T

-2466 ALLLASYTAQTDI
+2466 ALLLASYTNQPDI

-2505 AVPVRIAF
+2505 AVPVRIAC
-2513 SGATTSADD
+2513 TSTD
-2522 EKLSAVLLRVQDD
+2522 KLSAVLLRVQDD

-2557 RDVAARAAVAGV
+2557 RDMAAARAAVAGV
-2569 RSLFVVQ
+2569 RTLFVVQ
-2576 PPKADNGAD
+2576 PPKASTATGDRQKG
-2585 EWVVESKAVEVGSSY
+2585 EWEVESKAVEVGSSY

-2621 VYASESMGRTEV
+2621 VYASGAMGRAEV

-2640 EEVVGRLVVDDGE
+2640 EEVVRRLVVDGGE
-2653 GVVRDVLKAVG
+2653 GVVRDVLEAVG
-2664 RRGSSSGSAAAAAAG
+2664 RGSSESAAAAAAG
-2679 ELGAVDEDV
+2679 ELGAAVDEDV
-2688 PARSGSE
+2688 STRSGSE
-2695 THSSEMERRLQEMWA
+2695 TRSSEMERRLQEMWA

-2782 AAPFSLIPDA
+2782 AAPFSLMPDA
-2792 SSEHIRY
+2792 SSEHVRY
-2799 AAADCKVMVGDVE
+2799 AAADCKVTVGDVE

-2832 RSYVAQIVLDLK
+2832 GSYVAQIVLDLK

-2904 DQTIPMSFGDELS
+2904 DRTIPMSFGDELS

-2941 GATVAMLSE
+2941 GATVAMLSDA
-2950 TVSAAYHHSS
+2950 VSAAYHQSN
-2960 KTLSAPPPPFSRF
+2960 TAVTVPPPPFSRF

-2992 LAGATTP
+2992 LGGATTP

-3023 LPLSPRSSSSS
+3023 LPLSPRSSSNS

-3069 TPVADVAGIPG
+3069 TPVADVASLPG

-3086 PLRINLSGGDDEET
+3086 PLRINLGNEKTET
-3100 VSALLSRV
+3100 VAALLQRV
-3108 QDQSA
+3108 QDQST

-3148 KRKKKVGEKEEELVC
+3148 KREKKVGEKEEELVC
-3163 DLVHDGRVLDTGTFH
+3163 DLVHGGRVLDTGAFH

-3190 ADDNKANVKASATH
+3190 ADDNNNKANVRASATH
-3204 DDRVLGAPLVERMVA
+3204 DDRVLAEPLVERMVA

-3226 QLVRAADG
+3226 QLLAAADG
-3234 GLDLAVADIELL
+3234 GLDLAVADVEVL
-3246 TAEDLDSLRQ
+3246 TAEDLESLRQ

-3275 VGELVVDEAEAGCTA
+3275 VGELVVEKAEAGCTA

-3311 KLARLGEDGEV
+3311 RLARLGEDGEV
-3322 EVIGDMQELVE
+3322 EVIGDMHELVE

-3348 VSQVMWDRQVAV
+3348 VSQVMWDRQVAI
-3360 QVTDEGSLM
+3360 QVTDEGSLT

-3379 DDDVAQK
+3379 DDEVAQK

-3420 TAGGNIDRLQL
+3420 TAAGNIDRLQL

-3458 MEQRLLALWMSV
+3458 MEQRLLALWKSV

-3476 TVSDSFLRLGG
+3476 AVCDSFLRLGG

-3495 VAAARRQDIVLTV
+3495 VSAARRQDIVLTV

-3595 PVPDAER
+3595 PVPDSER
-3602 AVAAWKSLVATTPV
+3602 AVAAWKALVATTPV

-3640 VTGNNLDAYLRE
+3640 VTGNNLDDYLRE

-3832 KTVTELA
+3832 MTVTELA

-3885 DSSENFFMSENDAQL
+3885 DSSDNFFMSENDAQL

-3941 GQFENVLQQ
+3941 GQFEHVLQQ
-3950 IREGA
+3950 ISDGA

-3991 DLVRHHARIR
+3991 DLVKHHARIR

-4027 GYLTTSMG
+4027 GHLTTSMG

-4056 LGVIK
+4056 LGVMK

-4125 TITPSD
+4125 TVTPSD

-4228 LAGVLSPAAVPS
+4228 LAGVLDPAAVPS

-4259 GEKVTLLQAY
+4259 GKSVTLLQAY
-4269 GPCECTPVACCSMA
+4269 GPCECTPVACCSLA

-4292 NIGRPLSGIRA
+4292 NIGRPLSGVRA
-4303 WVVDPDAHDRLAPVG
+4303 WIVDPDAHDRLAPVG

-4439 VALGDQEMEDQDKLT
+4439 VAFGDAYDQEMDDQDKLT

-4473 PRVFLPLPQLPLSA
+4473 PRVFLPLRQLPLSA

-4501 AMNQNRELEAQAIT
+4501 AMNQNRELETQATT
-4515 GNAPTTGMEQILQS
+4515 GSAPTTGMEQILQS

-4563 KARQAGLSLFV
+4563 KARQAGLSLTV

-4624 SRNEVEDVIEAT
+4624 DRNEVEDVIEAT

-4651 GTVNHVWLHFAG
+4651 GTVNHVWLHFSG

-4668 RVRDACSRVVA
+4668 RVKDACSRVVA

-4708 EHTTAKDK
+4708 EHITKD
-4716 DMEEA
+4716 DIEDA
-4721 TAAIISASRQRPE
+4721 TAAIVSASRQRPE
-4734 QYGKHGLRFSFLTHR
+4734 QYGKHGLRFSFLTDR
-4749 QLNASRLIIRI
+4749 QQSASRLIIRI
-4760 PHSLYDGITLPLIL
+4760 PHNLYDGITLPLIL

-4785 LAPVPSFPSHLH
+4785 LPSVPSFPSHLH

-4833 HTAVDD
+4833 HTAVD

-4851 NGHITQHIALGP
+4851 NGHITQHIALGGP
-4863 VPQQKAT
+4863 APQQTTKT

-4886 RSVSNDADNDVVFA
+4886 RSVSNADDVVFA
-4900 RAIANRALPLLSAA
+4900 RAIANRALPLPSAA

-4921 NTVPVRVNLAKYVD
+4921 NTVPVRVNLAKYVN
-4935 VTAAS
+4935 AAGTTS
-4940 ASADEADALLSAVE
+4940 PATCEDEADALLSAVE

-4974 CTDWCDGGEGS
+4974 CTDWCGGGDGE
-4985 AMPRF
+4985 ALPRF

-5002 KTFDEGCLPGWGE
+5002 KTFDEGCLPAWGE

-5022 TTTKCELGWAVAP
+5022 ATTTTTTRCELGWAVAP

-5048 PGNSSSGGGNVGG
+5048 PGNSSSGGSSGGVGG
-5061 IRIDVLFAEERVPRD
+5061 IRIDVLFAEERVSRD
-5076 VAGRMVEMLCRNL
+5076 VAGRMVEMLCRNV
-5089 EELWRGGEGVLKG
+5089 EELWRGGEGVLKA

-5119 QEQEKGGEGGGYDS
+5119 QEQEKGGGGGGYDS